1 MKETVMADATSSSS
15 TSTAEAA
22 ARISALLDQLEA
34 LVVDFP
40 PHDPAR
46 AASVRANA
54 RFAGELVTPTITA
67 VNNFEP
73 LRVRKLFDI
82 DGGRQALAFRDDFR
96 PLAHR
101 VAVLASQID
110 FAVDD
115 KLAEAAIEALQ
126 TYQWAKRA
134 TRHPDAAGLTPYVSE
149 MQRVVE
155 KTLNH
160 RAKHPEPAGTPAAAK
175 ELVTV

>member
-1 MKETVMADATSSSS
+1 MAEPTTGTSA
-15 TSTAEAA
+15 STAEAA
-22 ARISALLDQLEA
+22 ARISALLDQLEE

-40 PHDPAR
+40 QPDPAR
-46 AASVRANA
+46 AATVRANA

-67 VNNFEP
+67 VTNYEP
-73 LRVRKLFDI
+73 LRSRKLFDV
-82 DGGRQALAFRDDFR
+82 GAGRKALAFRDEFR
-96 PLAHR
+96 PIAHR
-101 VAVLASQID
+101 IAVLASQID

-126 TYQWAKRA
+126 TYQWSKRA
-134 TRHPDAAGLTPYVSE
+134 AKHPDGAGLKPYVGE

-160 RAKHPEPAGTPAAAK
+160 RTKHQEPTSTPAAK
-175 ELVTV
+175 ELVTT

>member
-1 MKETVMADATSSSS
+1 MADNTTETS
-15 TSTAEAA
+15 TSTSEAA
-22 ARISALLDQLEA
+22 ARISALLDEIET

-40 PHDPAR
+40 QPDAAR
-46 AASVRANA
+46 AATVRANA

-67 VNNFEP
+67 VTNYEP
-73 LRVRKLFDI
+73 LRSRKLFDV
-82 DGGRQALAFRDDFR
+82 DAGRNALAFRDEFR
-96 PLAHR
+96 PIVHR
-101 VAVLASQID
+101 MAVLTSQID

-126 TYQWAKRA
+126 TYQWSKRQAKL
-134 TRHPDAAGLTPYVSE
+134 PDGAGLRPYVSE

-160 RAKHPEPAGTPAAAK
+160 R
-175 ELVTV
+175 